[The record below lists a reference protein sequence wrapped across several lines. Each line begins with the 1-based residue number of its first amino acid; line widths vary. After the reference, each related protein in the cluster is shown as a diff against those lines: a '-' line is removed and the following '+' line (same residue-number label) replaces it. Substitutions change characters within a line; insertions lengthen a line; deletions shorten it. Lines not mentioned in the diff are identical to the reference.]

1 MEKVMTK
8 QLIRVLA
15 FTAVALS
22 LSGAVTAQQAKPD
35 QPEVG
40 VYHPK
45 THTYAA
51 RPHRL
56 VVAEAVTPATYT
68 GTFKFVFTVKLVT
81 PVASGEEL
89 ICTADAG
96 VDDYNTSTDVYYNY
110 YDEDAAAV
118 AKVTGSTA
126 TCTVDIPYSWSLEY
140 ASTDTVG
147 YSYELEIAPSTTSS
161 SLIDFGYRLHES
173 LLPSTKVPATGATTT
188 IAVSATL

>member
-1 MEKVMTK
+1 MTK
-8 QLIRVLA
+8 QFIRVLA

-22 LSGAVTAQQAKPD
+22 LSGAAIAQLSKPD
-35 QPEVG
+35 QPPAG

-45 THTYAA
+45 THTFAA

-56 VVAEAVTPATYT
+56 VVAEAVSPVTYT

-89 ICTADAG
+89 VCYAGAG
-96 VDDYNTSTDVYYNY
+96 VDDYDTSTDVYYNY

-126 TCTVDIPYSWSLEY
+126 TCTVSIPYSWLLEY

-147 YSYELEIAPSTTSS
+147 YSYELEIVPTSTSS
-161 SLIDFGYRLHES
+161 SLIDYGYRLHES
-173 LLPSTKVPATGATTT
+173 LLPSSKVPATGATTT